1 MPQIVERV
9 CNIVLFLIAADWFS
23 HIIVSKVFC
32 IWLVRI
38 VVLIL

>member
-9 CNIVLFLIAADWFS
+9 YNIVVDWFLL
-23 HIIVSKVFC
+23 IIVSKVFY

-38 VVLIL
+38 VV